1 MLRDLL
7 LYLSDR
13 FRTLIAGVWNLLR
26 FSYSL
31 HTILFFFYCSSTA
44 NYNLHMFFFL
54 LLHNIGKWMEVFVIS
69 QTHTNTHYCAITY
82 GVCYS
87 RRDVLNDPSHICL
100 SRSCIN
106 HCAIPLRAKTN
117 CNAFYRK
124 LFFFVLLC
132 CYTHHLTHG
141 FDFLKMKWKKL
152 DEHYLSRIDSLSLY
166 LSFSRSNLTIIAID
180 PSGSPIAAFSV
191 AQ

>member
-13 FRTLIAGVWNLLR
+13 FRALIAGVWNLLR

-31 HTILFFFYCSSTA
+31 HTILFFVYCSSTA
-44 NYNLHMFFFL
+44 NYNLHIFCFSAPTQYR
-54 LLHNIGKWMEVFVIS
+54 EVNGSFRNF
-69 QTHTNTHYCAITY
+69 TNTHKHTLLRNHLWGLLLTTWRSERSFSYI
-82 GVCYS
+82 S
-87 RRDVLNDPSHICL
+87 L

-106 HCAIPLRAKTN
+106 HCALLRAKTD

-132 CYTHHLTHG
+132 GYTHHLTHG

-152 DEHYLSRIDSLSLY
+152 DEHYLSRIDSLSIS
-166 LSFSRSNLTIIAID
+166 LSRDLIS
-180 PSGSPIAAFSV
+180 
-191 AQ
+191 Q